1 MSPQVGENEV
11 GQVPRSRRSHRPRC
25 LNPILIRASLRV
37 CHSALATYRTTTFRS
52 TPASVMPSGRTD
64 HFCQLAV
71 RQLQVHVP
79 DRGCEFWTPQLNFVP
94 HAQLPGVQLEAAHLE
109 PLTTASMPFLLTLSP
124 FLLTLSS
131 LLMSTRQ
138 RRLSSLLADS
148 HDP

>member
-1 MSPQVGENEV
+1 
-11 GQVPRSRRSHRPRC
+11 VPYFNTFQYKHVTFFSSKKSTGYTANC
-25 LNPILIRASLRV
+25 LD
-37 CHSALATYRTTTFRS
+37 F
-52 TPASVMPSGRTD
+52 
-64 HFCQLAV
+64 

-94 HAQLPGVQLEAAHLE
+94 HAQLPGVPLEAAHLE

-131 LLMSTRQ
+131 LLMSTTQ
-138 RRLSSLLADS
+138 RRMPGLLTDP

>member
-1 MSPQVGENEV
+1 MPNG
-11 GQVPRSRRSHRPRC
+11 C
-25 LNPILIRASLRV
+25 TI
-37 CHSALATYRTTTFRS
+37 TFR
-52 TPASVMPSGRTD
+52 
-64 HFCQLAV
+64 QLAV
-71 RQLQVHVP
+71 RELQVHVP

-124 FLLTLSS
+124 FLLTLPS

>member
-1 MSPQVGENEV
+1 
-11 GQVPRSRRSHRPRC
+11 
-25 LNPILIRASLRV
+25 
-37 CHSALATYRTTTFRS
+37 
-52 TPASVMPSGRTD
+52 MPSGRTD